1 MFNRVFA
8 VCIASTL
15 GLATVPVEVS
25 AKGLGSHKSHL
36 AFGHRRHH
44 HHRLLGGFGAAYVGV
59 LPSIPLLQ
67 IDAVTTSPACSYSR
81 EIVTVPS
88 EDGGTRQITIT
99 KCPQAR
105 DKVAR

>member
-1 MFNRVFA
+1 MFKRVFA

-15 GLATVPVEVS
+15 GLATLPVEVS
-25 AKGLGSHKSHL
+25 AKGFGSHSSHHAL
-36 AFGHRRHH
+36 IRRHH
-44 HHRLLGGFGAAYVGV
+44 HWLLGGFGAAYVGV
-59 LPSIPLLQ
+59 LPSVPLQ
-67 IDAVTTSPACSYSR
+67 IDAVTSPSCSYSR